1 MIKLELG
8 KRVFEIH
15 TDNINH
21 INQISSLNKLV
32 KEFNRISNGLIYFP
46 ERCTHD
52 IICKVLGCVNL
63 DTRGLTDLKMMSD
76 DSIVACESSSIL
88 LHKKHVKDGKNKSI
102 FYKFE
107 NIDDLKNILNNIKN
121 EKVY

>member
-15 TDNINH
+15 SDNINH
-21 INQISSLNKLV
+21 INQISSLNKIV
-32 KEFNRISNGLIYFP
+32 KEFNRISNGLLYFP
-46 ERCTHD
+46 ERCAHD
-52 IICKVLGCVNL
+52 TICKVLGCYTLN
-63 DTRGLTDLKMMSD
+63 TRGLTELKMMSD
-76 DSIVACESSSIL
+76 DTIVACESSSTL

-102 FYKFE
+102 FYQFK

-121 EKVY
+121 EKIY